1 MSNQTKLIMKKLIV
15 SLFAISLLLLNGWSM
30 ERVSALTTAKAI
42 ITSSASAI
50 DQSAEVTLQTDST
63 AATADTKDKPF
74 DWKGLIIGL
83 LFLSF
88 YGYAVV
94 WIVITLVTTKK
105 LVPVTK
111 QEYINMRKLA
121 NKSET
126 ATDEENNKAFD
137 CTEEAFNS
145 WKLISGEGEE
155 ELRSP
160 MTMAQIKKSRELHA
174 KAVSYMP
181 TSDGTIDRI
190 NEMGGVINVQQER
203 SFSGSWKLIIVAIV
217 ATIIVYLMSKNQ
229 DESIWRWLKSFWIM
243 PVGIILYYFASLAP
257 AFLISKRERWFK
269 GKNIHNAFIGTIF
282 GLLLAA
288 PATNT
293 MITTWSDGSKTK
305 SNDINPFFIFM
316 MILTFMLILLVGFFI
331 GIFAGLNFI
340 RNYVVYV

>member
-1 MSNQTKLIMKKLIV
+1 MIMKKLILSFFV
-15 SLFAISLLLLNGWSM
+15 ISFLLLNGWGI
-30 ERVSALTTAKAI
+30 EKVSALGSTGAVVA
-42 ITSSASAI
+42 ASVSLSG
-50 DQSAEVTLQTDST
+50 QSADVTLKTDST
-63 AATADTKDKPF
+63 AASAIEKDKPF
-74 DWKGLIIGL
+74 NWKGLIIGL

-126 ATDEENNKAFD
+126 ASDEENNQAFA

-145 WKLISGEGEE
+145 WKIISGKDEE

-174 KAVSYMP
+174 KAVSFMP
-181 TSDGTIDRI
+181 TSDGTVDRI

-217 ATIIVYLMSKNQ
+217 ATIIVYLMSKNH

-269 GKNIHNAFIGTIF
+269 GKNIHNALIGTIF
-282 GLLLAA
+282 GLLLAT
-288 PATNT
+288 PAT
-293 MITTWSDGSKTK
+293 TTWVTSWSDGSKTK
-305 SNDINPFFIFM
+305 SDEINPFFMVM
-316 MILTFMLILLVGFFI
+316 MVLAFMLVIVVGFFI
-331 GIFAGLNFI
+331 GLFAGLNFI
-340 RNYVVYV
+340 RNYVIYV